1 MKIKHIS
8 LAFALTV
15 NIQNT
20 MAQNKIKQIAGK
32 DQLGGLADKFAELN
46 DDILFGEIWSR
57 TDKLNLRDRS
67 LITVRQSLVREFPV
81 VSS

>member
-32 DQLGGLADKFAELN
+32 DQLGGFEDKFA
-46 DDILFGEIWSR
+46 
-57 TDKLNLRDRS
+57 
-67 LITVRQSLVREFPV
+67 
-81 VSS
+81 